1 MKEEDKYG
9 TLWTRDEQI
18 LALYLYCQI
27 PFKKTKANNPEVI
40 KLANLLGRTPASVAR
55 KLGNF
60 GAFDPLLAAQ
70 GIAGLAHGSK
80 ADEAIWN
87 EFRNNWE
94 RLVSESEKLL
104 AKFHAKPSSQ
114 EQEEIIAVQIPTG
127 ETEKKTLAKQR
138 IYQDFFRRTVL
149 SSHNNRCCI
158 SAVETPQLLVAGH
171 IIPWS
176 VSKEHRLNPENGLA
190 LCVLFDKAFDRGL
203 MTIDE
208 QFKVVCSKGIKSS
221 TNSFVKSALLSYEGR
236 KITLPMRFCP
246 RQEFFR
252 WHRENLFVD

>member
-1 MKEEDKYG
+1 MENKYG

-40 KLANLLGRTPASVAR
+40 KLADLLGRTPASVAR

-60 GAFDPLLAAQ
+60 GAFDPLLAAL
-70 GIAGLAHGSK
+70 GISGLAHGSK
-80 ADEAIWN
+80 SDEIVWH

-104 AKFHAKPSSQ
+104 EKFHADPSVP
-114 EQEEIIAVQIPTG
+114 EKEEIIATKIPTG
-127 ETEKKTLAKQR
+127 DTEKKILTKQR
-138 IYQDFFRRTVL
+138 IYQDFFRRSVL

-158 SAVETPQLLVAGH
+158 SAVEIPQLLVAGH

-176 VSKEHRLNPENGLA
+176 ESKEHRLNPENGLA

-208 QFKVVCSKGIKSS
+208 QFKIVYSRQIKSS
-221 TNSFVKSALLSYEGR
+221 TNVFVKSSILVYEGR
-236 KITLPMRFCP
+236 KITLPNRFCP
-246 RQEFFR
+246 RQEFFQ
-252 WHRENLFVD
+252 WHRENWFVG

>member
-1 MKEEDKYG
+1 MEDKYG

-40 KLANLLGRTPASVAR
+40 RLANLLRRTPASVAR

-70 GIAGLAHGSK
+70 GISGLAHGSK

-87 EFRNNWE
+87 EFRNEWE
-94 RLVSESEKLL
+94 QLVSKSEELLGKL
-104 AKFHAKPSSQ
+104 HAKPSTP
-114 EQEEIIAVQIPTG
+114 EKDEIIAIKIPTG
-127 ETEKKTLAKQR
+127 DTEKKVLTKQR
-138 IYQDFFRRTVL
+138 IYQDFFRRSVL

-158 SAVETPQLLVAGH
+158 SGVETQQLLVAGH

-176 VSKEHRLNPENGLA
+176 ENKEQRLNPENGLA
-190 LCVLFDKAFDRGL
+190 LCVLFDRAFDCGL
-203 MTIDE
+203 MTIDD
-208 QFKVVCSKGIKSS
+208 QFKVVYSKQIK
-221 TNSFVKSALLSYEGR
+221 NSANAFLKTSLLIFEGR
-236 KITLPMRFCP
+236 KITLPNRFCP
-246 RQEFFR
+246 RPEFFQ
-252 WHRENLFVD
+252 WHRENRFNG

>member
-1 MKEEDKYG
+1 MENKYG

-70 GIAGLAHGSK
+70 GISGLAHGSK
-80 ADEAIWN
+80 TDEIVWN
-87 EFRNNWE
+87 EYRKNWE
-94 RLVSESEKLL
+94 GLVSESEKLL
-104 AKFHAKPSSQ
+104 EKFRAKPATL
-114 EQEEIIAVQIPTG
+114 EKEEIIAIKIPSG
-127 ETEKKTLAKQR
+127 ETEKKSFVTQR
-138 IYQDFFRRTVL
+138 VYQDFFRRSVL

-158 SAVETPQLLVAGH
+158 SAVEIPQLLVAGH

-176 VSKEHRLNPENGLA
+176 ESKEHRLNPENGLA

-208 QFKVVCSKGIKSS
+208 QFKVVYSKRIKSS
-221 TNSFVKSALLSYEGR
+221 ANDFVKSALLIYEGQ
-236 KITLPMRFCP
+236 KIKLPNRFCP
-246 RQEFFR
+246 RQEFFL

>member
-1 MKEEDKYG
+1 MNGDKYG

-70 GIAGLAHGSK
+70 GITGLAHGSK
-80 ADEAIWN
+80 SDEVIWN
-87 EFRNNWE
+87 EFRNDWE
-94 RLVSESEKLL
+94 WLVSESEKLL
-104 AKFHAKPSSQ
+104 EKFHAKPSTP
-114 EQEEIIAVQIPTG
+114 EKEEIIATKIPTG
-127 ETEKKTLAKQR
+127 EPEKKILTKQR
-138 IYQDFFRRTVL
+138 IYQDFFRRSVL
-149 SSHNNRCCI
+149 SSHNNRCCM
-158 SAVETPQLLVAGH
+158 SAVEIPQLLVAGH

-176 VSKEHRLNPENGLA
+176 ESKEHRLNPENGLA

-208 QFKVVCSKGIKSS
+208 QFKVVYSKRIKDSA
-221 TNSFVKSALLSYEGR
+221 NDFVKSSLLIYEGR
-236 KITLPMRFCP
+236 KITLPSRFCP
-246 RQEFFR
+246 RQEFFK
-252 WHRENLFVD
+252 WHRENLFVV